1 MSDAYEI
8 NERNEVVP
16 YTAGRRCNDTR
27 SWRDATEMELQQR
40 ESIVQLERELASVTE
55 QRDRLAE
62 AVERIEEI
70 FVDGC
75 DTYEDW
81 KAMGEIARQAL
92 VAVKGGT
99 P

>member
-1 MSDAYEI
+1 MSERPTPETDAKLLSFDTFNGI
-8 NERNEVVP
+8 DPWKGERFIKVVP
-16 YTAGRRCNDTR
+16 ANFARK
-27 SWRDATEMELQQR
+27 
-40 ESIVQLERELASVTE
+40 LERERDEARD

-81 KAMGEIARQAL
+81 KAMGEIARLAL
-92 VAVKGGT
+92 AAAKGGT
-99 P
+99 Q

>member
-1 MSDAYEI
+1 MSDTYEI

-27 SWRDATEMELQQR
+27 LWRDATEMELQQR

-62 AVERIEEI
+62 AVES
-70 FVDGC
+70 FLSQQV
-75 DTYEDW
+75 
-81 KAMGEIARQAL
+81 APLVPLRQAL
-92 VAVKGGT
+92 AAVKGGT
-99 P
+99 Q